1 MISIQELKQTK
12 QEECKP
18 YQKAIR
24 ANIVKC
30 STKTNYKNAKQE
42 SKVLYH
48 LALADQSASIK
59 GTCYNEELNQQTKEG
74 HAIIIRNF
82 LTKNNVVILTKQT
95 KISRIT
101 PLTIP
106 IEIKQEAE
114 YILQPPALPILPIKT
129 VKEANLRTLMSISG
143 TISEEEETKTVFIAG
158 QETKLKSITVQ
169 DTTDS
174 VKITLWRDAA
184 DFTVEIG
191 SYIKMTHL
199 SVHEFNSKKILN
211 TTRNTQFQKIQPPKE
226 KITITIHGLDTVNQ
240 ELSTITVQIEN
251 AEHLQSVEINNSV
264 LMDYFNIPADIDDFA
279 EALIEY
285 LPTTVNVLFQ
295 NGYIIQILED

>member
-1 MISIQELKQTK
+1 
-12 QEECKP
+12 
-18 YQKAIR
+18 
-24 ANIVKC
+24 
-30 STKTNYKNAKQE
+30 
-42 SKVLYH
+42 
-48 LALADQSASIK
+48 
-59 GTCYNEELNQQTKEG
+59 
-74 HAIIIRNF
+74 
-82 LTKNNVVILTKQT
+82 
-95 KISRIT
+95 
-101 PLTIP
+101 
-106 IEIKQEAE
+106 
-114 YILQPPALPILPIKT
+114 
-129 VKEANLRTLMSISG
+129 MSISG

-158 QETKLKSITVQ
+158 QETKLKSITVH

-199 SVHEFNSKKILN
+199 NVHEFNSKKILN

-226 KITITIHGLDTVNQ
+226 KMTITIHGQDTANQ

-264 LMDYFNIPADIDDFA
+264 LMDYFNITADIDDFA